1 MIKKIFNHIKN
12 FCYNRVAH
20 NPELTRL
27 LIHKNRDYVIDEL
40 FKYPSF
46 INNGHLHFEK
56 LFKIAEDYKLN
67 NESGLIL
74 DVGGA
79 DGVTAIMFNNAF
91 KNANVHVFEPLDDN
105 IPVLKKNIQPY
116 SRIKLFKMA
125 LGSEKKQTKIN
136 ITHRVTSSSLLNVN
150 KSELKDDYI
159 STQLAPERE
168 QAIEVN
174 TIDNMVEA
182 SQKVL
187 VLKMDVQGFE
197 LEVLKGAKNTLKNT
211 CLVMAEFQN
220 HKLYE
225 GAPMYYD
232 LDKFLIENNFTLMQ
246 FIPSLSEKH
255 KQMEW
260 DAIYINNSLIK

>member
-1 MIKKIFNHIKN
+1 MIKKIFNHIRN

-67 NESGLIL
+67 NESGIIL

-79 DGVTAIMFNNAF
+79 DGVTAVMFSNAF
-91 KNANVHVFEPLDDN
+91 KNASVHVFEPLEDN
-105 IPVLKKNIQPY
+105 IPQLKKNIQTH
-116 SRIKLFKMA
+116 SRIKLFQMA
-125 LGSEKKQTKIN
+125 LGSENKQTKIN
-136 ITHRVTSSSLLNVN
+136 ITHRVTSSSLLNIN
-150 KSELKDDYI
+150 TSELKDDYM
-159 STQLAPERE
+159 SSQLAPERE
-168 QAIEVN
+168 QTIEVN
-174 TIDNMVEA
+174 TIDNLVA
-182 SQKVL
+182 TSQKVL
-187 VLKMDVQGFE
+187 VLKMDVQGYE

-220 HKLYE
+220 HKLYD
-225 GAPMYYD
+225 GAPMYHD
-232 LDKFLIENNFTLMQ
+232 LDKFLLENNFTLMQ
-246 FIPSLSEKH
+246 FIPSLSERH